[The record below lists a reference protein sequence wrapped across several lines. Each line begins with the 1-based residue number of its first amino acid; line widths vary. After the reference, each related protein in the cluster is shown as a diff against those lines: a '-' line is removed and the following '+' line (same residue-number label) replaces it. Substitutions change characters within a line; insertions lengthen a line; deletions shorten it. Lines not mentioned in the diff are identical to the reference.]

1 MVETIEEIGRW
12 ISSQSKKEFINQNTR
27 DHVFL
32 LDAGMISEFI
42 DLIGQNLHKDKE
54 DLKKSIDPWTRRAAD
69 FYYRYQKEMET
80 AIQELSL
87 LRQEI
92 WSKLEYAFEQELI
105 TGFNVFE
112 MGSLL
117 IRINDYTI
125 YSLSR
130 AFENKYKDDVAHKEE
145 LLKEQE
151 SVISELSVPMIPSII
166 PDTILVP
173 LAGDLSVYKLEQI
186 RTRLL
191 YAVASQ
197 RVTTVVVD
205 FTGITSLQ
213 VSALGIQE
221 LALQIEQLT
230 ASLRLMGVDALLT
243 GFSAE
248 LSLGIV
254 QADISLNVPVF
265 SSFKSALTYLVHVK
279 NITIE
284 DLTTK

>member
-1 MVETIEEIGRW
+1 MVDTIEEIGRW
-12 ISSQSKKEFINQNTR
+12 ISSQSKKEFMNQDTR
-27 DHVFL
+27 DHDFL
-32 LDAGMISEFI
+32 MDAEMISEFI
-42 DLIGQNLHKDKE
+42 DLIGQSLHKNKGDF
-54 DLKKSIDPWTRRAAD
+54 KKSIDQWTKRAAD
-69 FYYRYQKEMET
+69 FYYHYQKEVET

-92 WSKLEYAFEQELI
+92 WSKLEYAYQQELF

-117 IRINDYTI
+117 FRNNDFTI
-125 YSLSR
+125 YSLSL
-130 AFENKYKDDVAHKEE
+130 AFENKYKDVVAHKEE

-151 SVISELSVPMIPSII
+151 SVISELSVPIIPSII

-173 LAGDLSVYKLEQI
+173 LAGDLSVYRLEQI
-186 RTRLL
+186 RTKLL

-197 RVTTVVVD
+197 SMTTVVVD

-230 ASLRLMGVDALLT
+230 ASMRLMGVKALLT
-243 GFSAE
+243 GFSPE
-248 LSLGIV
+248 LSQGIV

-265 SSFKSALTYLVHVK
+265 SSFKSALTYLVHEK
-279 NITIE
+279 NITLDDI
-284 DLTTK
+284 TMK

>member
-1 MVETIEEIGRW
+1 M
-12 ISSQSKKEFINQNTR
+12 
-27 DHVFL
+27 
-32 LDAGMISEFI
+32 
-42 DLIGQNLHKDKE
+42 
-54 DLKKSIDPWTRRAAD
+54 
-69 FYYRYQKEMET
+69 
-80 AIQELSL
+80 

-92 WSKLEYAFEQELI
+92 WSKLEYAFEQELF

-117 IRINDYTI
+117 IRNNDYTI

-173 LAGDLSVYKLEQI
+173 LAGDLSVYRLEQI

>member
-12 ISSQSKKEFINQNTR
+12 ISSQSKKEFMNQNTR
-27 DHVFL
+27 DHDFL
-32 LDAGMISEFI
+32 MDAGMISEFI
-42 DLIGQNLHKDKE
+42 DLIGQNLHKDME
-54 DLKKSIDPWTRRAAD
+54 DFKKSIDSWTRRAAD
-69 FYYRYQKEMET
+69 FYYRYQKEVET

-92 WSKLEYAFEQELI
+92 WSKLEYAFQQELF

-117 IRINDYTI
+117 IRNNDYTI

-130 AFENKYKDDVAHKEE
+130 AFENKYKDIVAHKEE

-151 SVISELSVPMIPSII
+151 SVISELSVPIIPSII

-173 LAGDLSVYKLEQI
+173 LAGDLSVYRLEQI

-197 RVTTVVVD
+197 RMTTVVVD